1 MNNILRFRIAL
12 QTMKDNLRITI
23 ILSLLFMGMTAMYS
37 GMYPAFKEVML
48 DMMESGFAD
57 SFSAFRGA
65 EDMASYVGFL
75 NIELYQIFWILILG
89 MLIGFIAS
97 SIISRE
103 IEAKTIDLFM
113 SNPVSRK
120 QIVLE
125 KYVGLIPM
133 ILLINVATLITVY
146 GITLAIGEEINFGY
160 LCATH
165 AVSIPYFLAIAA
177 IGLLISVIINE
188 KMKASIIAIAIVMG
202 MFIFESV
209 SLLAPDYEN
218 MGLISLTHYYNPADI
233 LINGEVDVTG
243 LVILLAFTPIC
254 LIIAMI
260 YFEHRDIAVS

>member
-1 MNNILRFRIAL
+1 MNNIFRFRIAL
-12 QTMKDNLRITI
+12 QTMKDNLKITVM
-23 ILSLLFMGMTAMYS
+23 LALVFMGMTAMYS
-37 GMYPAFKEVML
+37 SMYPAFKDVME
-48 DMMESGFAD
+48 DMASEYSEMMPFIPGI
-57 SFSAFRGA
+57 

-75 NIELYQIFWILILG
+75 NIELYQIFWILILA
-89 MLIGFIAS
+89 MLIGFIAAS
-97 SIISRE
+97 LISKE

-125 KYVGLIPM
+125 RYMGLIPM
-133 ILLINVATLITVY
+133 ILFINTATLVTVY
-146 GITLAIGEEINFGY
+146 GTTLAIGEEINLGY
-160 LCATH
+160 LCMTH
-165 AVSIPYFLAIAA
+165 AASVPYFLAIAA

-188 KMKASIIAIAIVMG
+188 KMKASIITIAIVMG

-218 MGLISLTHYYNPADI
+218 MGLISLTHYYNPHDI
-233 LINGEVDVTG
+233 LKAGEVDVVG
-243 LVILLAFTPIC
+243 IVVLLVFTIIC